1 MKKNYL
7 FSFLLTAFNFVFSFG
22 QVIITEVADP
32 DNNTSARYIEL
43 TNIGQDAF
51 DLTGYNLIR
60 WTNAYSDP
68 TSSSEKDLSSYGPVA
83 AGAVLTFAANATE
96 FENVYGFAPTANFG
110 TGGVAD
116 SNGDDN
122 IALRN
127 GTTVYDIFGV
137 PGEDG
142 TGTAHEF
149 EDGRAE
155 RKATVIAP
163 NPTWD
168 ASEWNVDNDSGGGD
182 GPQDAP
188 GGFDPGEWIGLTPSS
203 DPTLSISSPGNNA
216 TFYTNQVEVSLSVE
230 NFTVA
235 NGTGDG
241 HIHYVLNQD
250 QPVMKYDTNSFTLTG
265 LSEGLNTL
273 VVSLVDNNHD
283 PLSPAVEATKNFTI
297 DIPSQVSNINE
308 LRLSAEGEA
317 IEVTGEMILTYQ
329 QSFRN
334 AKVFQDNSAGIY
346 IDDASGIITSS
357 YNLGDGITGLTGTL
371 STYGGLLQFTP
382 ISDPGAASS
391 TSNEVSPVTL
401 TLSQL
406 TSDAENYESQLVKVE
421 NITVTGDGGE
431 TTFINGKVYTLAQD
445 ASTFPMRTTFYN
457 FSGEALPTSTF
468 DLEGVITERSDIG
481 LHLAPR
487 AYSDVTL
494 SIIKFNDTE
503 IFVYPNPVKS
513 NLNFLGLANSVQV
526 SVYDMT
532 GRLYFQK
539 EVTNTLDVSS
549 LKAGIYMVKIQN
561 ESGSKVFNIL
571 KN

>member
-1 MKKNYL
+1 MKQIYFLL
-7 FSFLLTAFNFVFSFG
+7 FSLISFNLSFG
-22 QVIITEVADP
+22 QTSVFINEIHY
-32 DNNTSARYIEL
+32 DNAS
-43 TNIGQDAF
+43 
-51 DLTGYNLIR
+51 
-60 WTNAYSDP
+60 SDVDEGFEIAGP
-68 TSSSEKDLSSYGPVA
+68 AGTDLSSYTLTKYNGNNGTSYGEVA
-83 AGAVLTFAANATE
+83 LSGTIPDLSNGYGVVWFGLPANGFQNGAPDGLALSS
-96 FENVYGFAPTANFG
+96 
-110 TGGVAD
+110 GGVLIQFLSYEGQITAID
-116 SNGDDN
+116 GV
-122 IALRN
+122 ALDTTSTDIGVQETGSTPLGHSLQLSGS
-127 GTTVYDIFGV
+127 GTTY
-137 PGEDG
+137 ED
-142 TGTAHEF
+142 F
-149 EDGRAE
+149 
-155 RKATVIAP
+155 
-163 NPTWD
+163 TW
-168 ASEWNVDNDSGGGD
+168 
-182 GPQDAP
+182 
-188 GGFDPGEWIGLTPSS
+188 S
-203 DPTLSISSPGNNA
+203 DPSANTNGNVNTGQSFGIVVDPTISISSPGNNA

-421 NITVTGDGGE
+421 NITVTGNGGE

-481 LHLAPR
+481 LHLVPR
-487 AYSDVTL
+487 AFSDVTL

-513 NLNFLGLANSVQV
+513 NLNFLGLTNSVQA

-549 LKAGIYMVKIQN
+549 LKAGIYMVKIEN

>member
-1 MKKNYL
+1 MKQIYFLL
-7 FSFLLTAFNFVFSFG
+7 FSLISFNLSFG
-22 QVIITEVADP
+22 QTSVFINEIHY
-32 DNNTSARYIEL
+32 DNAN
-43 TNIGQDAF
+43 
-51 DLTGYNLIR
+51 
-60 WTNAYSDP
+60 SDVDEGFEIAGP
-68 TSSSEKDLSSYGPVA
+68 AGTDLSSYTLTKYNGNGGASYGEVA
-83 AGAVLTFAANATE
+83 LSGTIPDLSNGYGVVWFGLPANGFQNGAPDGLALSS
-96 FENVYGFAPTANFG
+96 
-110 TGGVAD
+110 GGVLIQFLTYEGQITATD
-116 SNGDDN
+116 GV
-122 IALRN
+122 ALN
-127 GTTVYDIFGV
+127 TTSTDIGVQETSSTPLGHSLQLSGSGTTY
-137 PGEDG
+137 ED
-142 TGTAHEF
+142 F
-149 EDGRAE
+149 
-155 RKATVIAP
+155 
-163 NPTWD
+163 TW
-168 ASEWNVDNDSGGGD
+168 
-182 GPQDAP
+182 
-188 GGFDPGEWIGLTPSS
+188 S
-203 DPTLSISSPGNNA
+203 DPSANTNGNVNTGQSFGIVVDPTISISSPGNNA

-250 QPVMKYDTNSFTLTG
+250 QPVMKYDTNLFTLTG

-468 DLEGVITERSDIG
+468 DLEGIITERSDIG

-487 AYSDVTL
+487 AFSDVTL

-549 LKAGIYMVKIQN
+549 LKAGIYMVKIEN